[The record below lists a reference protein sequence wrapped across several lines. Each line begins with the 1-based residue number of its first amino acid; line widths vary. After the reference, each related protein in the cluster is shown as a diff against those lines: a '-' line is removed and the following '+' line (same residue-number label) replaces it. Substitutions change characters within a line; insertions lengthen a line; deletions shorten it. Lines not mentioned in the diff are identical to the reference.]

1 MQENTV
7 PPFFPQEDQRS
18 DWIATLSMDIPGL
31 RRWSRRNEM
40 TLVRTAWIGALGLF
54 TLMAGE
60 VIAWG
65 GRQPDELSP
74 GGYRALS
81 PITHGSLTIFP
92 VVGDRRHDTHMFI
105 TLDEGLR
112 SGVVVVSEA
121 GQLQGLVR
129 RPVPLPRRDGAQVN
143 RLVLVNNSDQP
154 LLLLAGEI
162 VTGGK
167 QDRVVGKDRI
177 VPPNSDPVDLSVFC
191 VEPGRWTGTSAQFG
205 GIASGNGSSPYVTQM
220 AQPSV
225 RGKAMADKNQQKVWS
240 EVNESAQVMRR
251 TAPAAPLAGTTSY
264 ARVMGND
271 EVQKRVD
278 AVAAPVERSY
288 ESVIKQL
295 RNQNAVGVVV
305 AIDGEIVWADIFA
318 STPLLEKYWPKLVRS
333 YATES
338 ITRRGRKGNADVK
351 TAQAFLDDFSGNRQ
365 VVETEPGVFR
375 HTEIVGSGFRAFEL
389 ASLLPKTGFDVHI
402 SKMSQ

>member
-1 MQENTV
+1 
-7 PPFFPQEDQRS
+7 
-18 DWIATLSMDIPGL
+18 
-31 RRWSRRNEM
+31 M
-40 TLVRTAWIGALGLF
+40 TLARTAWIGTLGLF

-65 GRQPDELSP
+65 GGWQPEDVSAGE
-74 GGYRALS
+74 YRVLA

-92 VVGDRRHDTHMFI
+92 VVSDRRHDTHMFI

-112 SGVVVVSEA
+112 SGEVVVSEA

-129 RPVPLPRRDGAQVN
+129 RRPLPPRHDGAQVN
-143 RLVLVNNSDQP
+143 RLVLVNNSDKP

-177 VPPNSDPVDLSVFC
+177 VPSNSDPVDLSVFC

-205 GIASGNGSSPYVTQM
+205 GMGASSGKSAYVTQM

-225 RGKAMADKNQQKVWS
+225 RAGAMADKNQQKVWS
-240 EVNESAQVMRR
+240 EVNESTRVM
-251 TAPAAPLAGTTSY
+251 TNAAPQASVGGTTSY
-264 ARVMGND
+264 AKVMGND
-271 EVQKRVD
+271 EVQKKVD
-278 AVAAPVERSY
+278 AVAAPMEHSY

-305 AIDGEIVWADIFA
+305 AIDGNIVWADIFA

-338 ITRRGRKGNADVK
+338 ITRRGAKGGADVK

-365 VVETEPGVFR
+365 VVETEPGLFR
-375 HTEIVGSGFRAFEL
+375 HTEIAGSGFRAFEL

-402 SKMSQ
+402 SKMSE

>member
-1 MQENTV
+1 
-7 PPFFPQEDQRS
+7 
-18 DWIATLSMDIPGL
+18 
-31 RRWSRRNEM
+31 
-40 TLVRTAWIGALGLF
+40 
-54 TLMAGE
+54 MAGE

-65 GRQPDELSP
+65 GRQPEDVSAGE
-74 GGYRALS
+74 YRVLA

-92 VVGDRRHDTHMFI
+92 VVSDRRHDTHMFI

-112 SGVVVVSEA
+112 SGEVVVSEA
-121 GQLQGLVR
+121 GQVQGLVR
-129 RPVPLPRRDGAQVN
+129 RRPLPPRHDGAQVN
-143 RLVLVNNSDQP
+143 RLVLVNNSDKP

-177 VPPNSDPVDLSVFC
+177 VPSNSDPVDLSVFC

-205 GIASGNGSSPYVTQM
+205 GMGASNGKNAYVTQM

-225 RGKAMADKNQQKVWS
+225 RAGAMADKNQQKVWDKVNQTV
-240 EVNESAQVMRR
+240 EVMGAAVGAPPSAS
-251 TAPAAPLAGTTSY
+251 PSAGTTSY
-264 ARVMGND
+264 AKVMGND
-271 EVQKRVD
+271 EVQKKVD
-278 AVAAPVERSY
+278 AVAAPMEHSY

-295 RNQNAVGVVV
+295 RNQNSVGVVV
-305 AIDGEIVWADIFA
+305 AIDGNIVWADIFA

-338 ITRRGRKGNADVK
+338 ITRRGAKGGADVK
-351 TAQAFLDDFSGNRQ
+351 SAQAFLDDFSGNRQ
-365 VVETEPGVFR
+365 VVETEPGLFR
-375 HTEIVGSGFRAFEL
+375 HTEIAGSGFRAFEL

-402 SKMSQ
+402 SKMSE

>member
-1 MQENTV
+1 V
-7 PPFFPQEDQRS
+7 
-18 DWIATLSMDIPGL
+18 
-31 RRWSRRNEM
+31 
-40 TLVRTAWIGALGLF
+40 GLF
-54 TLMAGE
+54 TLIAG

-65 GRQPDELSP
+65 GRRPDATSAGE
-74 GGYRALS
+74 YRVLA
-81 PITHGSLTIFP
+81 PISHGSLTIFP
-92 VVGDRRHDTHMFI
+92 VVSDRRHETHMFI

-112 SGVVVVSEA
+112 SGEVVVSEA
-121 GQLQGLVR
+121 GQVQGLVR
-129 RPVPLPRRDGAQVN
+129 RRPLPPRHDGAQVN
-143 RLVLVNNSDQP
+143 RLVLVNNSDRP

-177 VPPNSDPVDLSVFC
+177 VPANSDPVDLSVFC

-205 GIASGNGSSPYVTQM
+205 GIASSNGRSSYVTQM

-225 RGKAMADKNQQKVWS
+225 RSKAMADKDQGKVWS
-240 EVNESAQVMRR
+240 EVNESVRVMAEA
-251 TAPAAPLAGTTSY
+251 APAAPVAGTTSY
-264 ARVMGND
+264 AKVMGND
-271 EVQKRVD
+271 EVQKKVE
-278 AVAAPVERSY
+278 AVAAPLERSY

-333 YATES
+333 YATEA
-338 ITRRGRKGNADVK
+338 ITRRGKKGGADVK
-351 TAQAFLDDFSGNRQ
+351 TAQAFLEDFSGNRQ
-365 VVETEPGVFR
+365 VVETEPGIFR
-375 HTEIVGSGFRAFEL
+375 HTEIAGSGFRAFEL

>member
-1 MQENTV
+1 
-7 PPFFPQEDQRS
+7 
-18 DWIATLSMDIPGL
+18 
-31 RRWSRRNEM
+31 M
-40 TLVRTAWIGALGLF
+40 TLARTAWIGTLGLF
-54 TLMAGE
+54 TLMTGGVITWGGKQPEETSAGE
-60 VIAWG
+60 
-65 GRQPDELSP
+65 
-74 GGYRALS
+74 YRVLA
-81 PITHGSLTIFP
+81 PITHGNLTIFP
-92 VVGDRRHDTHMFI
+92 VVSDRRHDTRMFI

-112 SGVVVVSEA
+112 SGEVVVSEA
-121 GQLQGLVR
+121 GQVQGLVR
-129 RPVPLPRRDGAQVN
+129 RRPLPPRHDGAQVN
-143 RLVLVNNSDQP
+143 RLVLVNNSDKP

-177 VPPNSDPVDLSVFC
+177 VPGNSDPVDLSVFC

-205 GIASGNGSSPYVTQM
+205 GNFSGNGKSAYVTQM

-225 RGKAMADKNQQKVWS
+225 RAGAMADKNQQKVWS
-240 EVNESAQVMRR
+240 EVNRSVADMAAAVP
-251 TAPAAPLAGTTSY
+251 APVGGTTSY

-271 EVQKRVD
+271 EVQKKVD
-278 AVAAPVERSY
+278 AVAAPMERSY

-338 ITRRGRKGNADVK
+338 ITRRGRKGSADIK

-365 VVETEPGVFR
+365 VVETEPGIFR
-375 HTEIVGSGFRAFEL
+375 HTEIVGSGFHAFEL
-389 ASLLPKTGFDVHI
+389 ASLLPKTGFAVHI
-402 SKMSQ
+402 SKMSE

>member
-1 MQENTV
+1 MTFARTV
-7 PPFFPQEDQRS
+7 
-18 DWIATLSMDIPGL
+18 
-31 RRWSRRNEM
+31 
-40 TLVRTAWIGALGLF
+40 WIGALGLL

-65 GRQPDELSP
+65 GRQPEAVSE
-74 GGYRALS
+74 YRVLA
-81 PITHGSLTIFP
+81 PITHGNLTIFP

-112 SGVVVVSEA
+112 SGEVVVSEA
-121 GQLQGLVR
+121 GQVRGLVR
-129 RPVPLPRRDGAQVN
+129 RPQPVPMRHDGAQVN
-143 RLVLVNNSDQP
+143 RLVLVNNSDRP

-167 QDRVVGKDRI
+167 QDRVVGEDRI
-177 VPPNSDPVDLSVFC
+177 VPANSDPVDLSVFC

-205 GIASGNGSSPYVTQM
+205 GIASGNGKSGYVTQM

-225 RGKAMADKNQQKVWS
+225 RAGAMADKNQQKVWS
-240 EVNESAQVMRR
+240 EVNRSVADMAAA
-251 TAPAAPLAGTTSY
+251 TPAASGTTSY
-264 ARVMGND
+264 AKVMGND
-271 EVQKRVD
+271 EVQKKVD
-278 AVAAPVERSY
+278 AVAAPMERSY

-305 AIDGEIVWADIFA
+305 AINGEIVWADIFA

-333 YATES
+333 YAAEA
-338 ITRRGRKGNADVK
+338 ITHVTKKGNADVK
-351 TAQAFLDDFSGNRQ
+351 MAQSFLDDLAGNRQ
-365 VVETEPGVFR
+365 VVETEPGIFR

-402 SKMSQ
+402 SKMSE

>member
-1 MQENTV
+1 
-7 PPFFPQEDQRS
+7 
-18 DWIATLSMDIPGL
+18 
-31 RRWSRRNEM
+31 M
-40 TLVRTAWIGALGLF
+40 TLARTAWIGALGLF
-54 TLMAGE
+54 TLMAGAA
-60 VIAWG
+60 IAWG
-65 GRQPDELSP
+65 GRQPDDVSASE
-74 GGYRALS
+74 YRVLS

-92 VVGDRRHDTHMFI
+92 VVSDRRHDTRMFI

-112 SGVVVVSEA
+112 SGEVVVSEA
-121 GQLQGLVR
+121 GQVQGLVR
-129 RPVPLPRRDGAQVN
+129 RRPLPPRHDGAQVN
-143 RLVLVNNSDQP
+143 RLVLMNNSDRP

-205 GIASGNGSSPYVTQM
+205 GIASGKGTSAYVTQM

-225 RGKAMADKNQQKVWS
+225 RSKAMADKDQAKVWS
-240 EVNESAQVMRR
+240 EVNESTRAV
-251 TAPAAPLAGTTSY
+251 AGPAPPAALGGTTSY
-264 ARVMGND
+264 AKVMGND
-271 EVQKRVD
+271 EIQKKVD

-305 AIDGEIVWADIFA
+305 AIDGDIVWADIFA

-338 ITRRGRKGNADVK
+338 ITRHGRKGGADAK
-351 TAQAFLDDFSGNRQ
+351 TAQAFLEDFSGNRQ
-365 VVETEPGVFR
+365 VVETEPGIFR
-375 HTEIVGSGFRAFEL
+375 HTEIAGSGFRAFEL

-402 SKMSQ
+402 SKMSE